1 MYSVWNSKFHWY
13 LDWFLHHT
21 KPLKYQGLSFCY
33 YLCNISGNIIRYY
46 FFYFVMILIYLNWSR
61 TLGIKYIACTI
72 NNPCVDYFGN
82 MYHASRDV
90 STTINNMSPNIDNM
104 SPTIDNVSITD
115 NMSTT
120 TTNNMT
126 PTTDNMSPTTDNVR
140 TTTTDNM
147 SPTTDNVRTTTT

>member
-1 MYSVWNSKFHWY
+1 MYSVWNSKFNWY

-90 STTINNMSPNIDNM
+90 STTINNMS
-104 SPTIDNVSITD
+104 STIDNVSITD
-115 NMSTT
+115 NMSPT

-126 PTTDNMSPTTDNVR
+126 PSTDNMSPTTDNVR
-140 TTTTDNM
+140 TTTTDN
-147 SPTTDNVRTTTT
+147 VRTTTTDNMRPTTTDNM